1 MWSAAA
7 SSVGGRGRALCV
19 LVEKVDSA
27 RGDGGPFDIIVLCE
41 STLADSTVAV
51 EAIEAMDATG
61 FRATAAGRLRLRMAD
76 AADAGS
82 RGTRDV
88 GTGGG
93 GDGGGE
99 CWYVVLLLY
108 VVHEK
113 RLSGPLLLPPV
124 DPGVTSVACS
134 GPLAVGVV
142 GSDCA
147 GSARSWVSAFVDSVE
162 NCLFVG
168 VTGLYA

>member
-27 RGDGGPFDIIVLCE
+27 RGDGGPLEIIVLCAE
-41 STLADSTVAV
+41 STVAESTVAV
-51 EAIEAMDATG
+51 EAIEAIDATG
-61 FRATAAGRLRLRMAD
+61 FRATADGRLRLRIAD
-76 AADAGS
+76 AADTGS
-82 RGTRDV
+82 LGTREV

-99 CWYVVLLLY
+99 CWYVVVLLY

-124 DPGVTSVACS
+124 DPGVTSVACC
-134 GPLAVGVV
+134 GPLPTGVV
-142 GSDCA
+142 GSGCTD
-147 GSARSWVSAFVDSVE
+147 SDFTWYSAFVVSDE

-168 VTGLYA
+168 VTGL